1 MKETKSKSGLL
12 ILMILIVVVIWILS
26 SFLIIFGLDN
36 WSDRGTFG
44 DLFGAVN
51 ALFSGLAFAGLI
63 YTIVLQ
69 KQDLELQRKEIAL
82 NRTELKKTS
91 KAQQHSEKAL
101 KEQVEQ
107 MKIAS
112 KLNALKTLIDYYNIQ
127 ISNPNNSEEIIAKA
141 KEKRKATIQEID
153 LLIDRIGDDEL
164 E

>member
-101 KEQVEQ
+101 IEQVEQ

-127 ISNPNNSEEIIAKA
+127 ISNPNNSEEIIAKV

>member
-101 KEQVEQ
+101 IEQVEQ

>member
-1 MKETKSKSGLL
+1 M
-12 ILMILIVVVIWILS
+12 
-26 SFLIIFGLDN
+26 
-36 WSDRGTFG
+36 
-44 DLFGAVN
+44 
-51 ALFSGLAFAGLI
+51 AFAGLI
-63 YTIVLQ
+63 YNIVLQ

-101 KEQVEQ
+101 IEQVEQ